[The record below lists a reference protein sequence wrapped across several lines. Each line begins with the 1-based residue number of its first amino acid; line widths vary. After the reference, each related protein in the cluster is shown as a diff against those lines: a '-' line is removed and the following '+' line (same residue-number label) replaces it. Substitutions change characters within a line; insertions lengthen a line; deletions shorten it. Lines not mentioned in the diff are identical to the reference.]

1 MSTITNQ
8 MAATVLVIGTGEKDI
23 VGGFTVK
30 QKDESKLFGSFDYKP
45 VIDSAIL
52 DGSIVVKRNDCNDL
66 AGSISIRPNNH
77 MTGTVNVVEP
87 PIKRIQSEPIKDA
100 TLASNAPYL
109 QFGQGSELVAGKV
122 SDREDYRAIL
132 AFDVPAINQND
143 LDNLV
148 YAKLQLT
155 AVRPIQKA
163 TTLTLYT
170 TSRSDWSETGVNWAN
185 QPAFSKMIATAN
197 VTIGDKT
204 VIFNLADYFSQNANV
219 HQVMSFIIRDTS
231 EELMSVPS
239 TFGSRETSD
248 APILDYAWNWFPP
261 SAGLKDLSG
270 SIIPRFKKGKDIAGS
285 LMITKGLYSSD
296 LDGSISI
303 EKKNLD
309 NEIVGSLTVLR
320 RSAVE
325 VLGSLDITA
334 KHLNTKFDGS
344 IIVRQS
350 DENDLFGSMAIKGI
364 NKGSN
369 LDGSIVVKRSFEN
382 DLFGSIN
389 IMEINSSCDFDGSI
403 LVKQKDKN
411 DISGSVSIVEKYDK
425 CDLNGSIVVKR
436 NLKNDLAGSIDIITI
451 NESHDL
457 SGSIAV
463 RAFDSTSLKGS
474 LILKSTKIEKDI
486 IGSISVKAYGEKSI
500 DGSLDII
507 EKHKEVDIVG
517 GLTVKQYDLKEIEG
531 SIIVKQHQFN
541 EIVGTLTSRPKWG
554 EDIEGSVVVVHDVA
568 DDSYAFIM

>member
-1 MSTITNQ
+1 MREVQKMSTITNQ

-30 QKDESKLFGSFDYKP
+30 QKAESKLFGSFDYKP

-52 DGSIVVKRNDCNDL
+52 DGSIVVKRNDCIDL

-122 SDREDYRAIL
+122 SNKEDYRAIL
-132 AFDVPAINQND
+132 AFDVPAINQID

-148 YAKLQLT
+148 YAKIQLT
-155 AVRPIQKA
+155 AIRPIQQA

-185 QPAFSKMIATAN
+185 QPAFSKEIATTDVA
-197 VTIGDKT
+197 VGAKSIVFD
-204 VIFNLADYFSQNANV
+204 LASYFSQDATSG
-219 HQVMSFIIRDTS
+219 QVMSFVIRDTS
-231 EELMSVPS
+231 GELMSIPI

-261 SAGLKDLSG
+261 SAGLRDLAG
-270 SIIPRFKKGKDIAGS
+270 SFTPRFKKGTDLTGS
-285 LMITKGLYSSD
+285 LIITKGLY
-296 LDGSISI
+296 GSNI
-303 EKKNLD
+303 E
-309 NEIVGSLTVLR
+309 GSLDISKKHADSKIAGTIVVLK
-320 RSAVE
+320 RSAQE
-325 VLGSLDITA
+325 IIGSLDITA
-334 KHLNTKFDGS
+334 KHL
-344 IIVRQS
+344 
-350 DENDLFGSMAIKGI
+350 DLEI
-364 NKGSN
+364 
-369 LDGSIVVKRSFEN
+369 DGSIVVKQKSQEN
-382 DLFGSIN
+382 LHGSIT
-389 IMEINSSCDFDGSI
+389 IEGIDKESILDGSI
-403 LVKQKDKN
+403 IVKQKDKN

-457 SGSIAV
+457 SGSIVV